1 MYSQH
6 IQKLNIYSPQEFSQ
20 SSYVITGITQFC
32 EHYKVQYSITA
43 HCKPRLGKLFI
54 QDQSLKIFPN
64 AQFQK
69 VIYIDI
75 IFKNHNKVKVGFD
88 LYDLS
93 DQFSLYALEHCDFI
107 FKRNFENK
115 YVDYLPAHYQSKLS
129 PLGLTF
135 RVYPSLSI
143 NRKVYLSSQI
153 QNLRATL
160 KWDRFLVQRLFNSY
174 TKIKQQVES
183 IRGQRLIT
191 QYEDF
196 SKGEDDVILFQT
208 RVFPNE
214 SQMDTQQI
222 HKDRYRI
229 IKLLRRE
236 FPHQF
241 KGGFIPSP
249 LAREKYSD
257 AITNVPSEP
266 TRYLNA
272 IKKAKIVIYT
282 RGLANSPAWKMAE
295 YLSQGKVIIAEQ
307 LTAELPVPLEHG
319 KEVLFFENDEQ
330 LIANIH
336 LVLQEK
342 GLAAKLSLNARNYF
356 EEQVHPLKNIER
368 ILQLIHKN
376 A

>member
-1 MYSQH
+1 
-6 IQKLNIYSPQEFSQ
+6 
-20 SSYVITGITQFC
+20 
-32 EHYKVQYSITA
+32 
-43 HCKPRLGKLFI
+43 
-54 QDQSLKIFPN
+54 
-64 AQFQK
+64 
-69 VIYIDI
+69 
-75 IFKNHNKVKVGFD
+75 
-88 LYDLS
+88 
-93 DQFSLYALEHCDFI
+93 
-107 FKRNFENK
+107 
-115 YVDYLPAHYQSKLS
+115 
-129 PLGLTF
+129 
-135 RVYPSLSI
+135 
-143 NRKVYLSSQI
+143 
-153 QNLRATL
+153 
-160 KWDRFLVQRLFNSY
+160 LVQRLFNSY

-307 LTAELPVPLEHG
+307 LTVELPVPLEHG